1 MTWRNLRG
9 SSWRAGSTSTSS
21 SLCVT
26 FMAAAKEPVPDPIDE
41 EAERFFA
48 DPAVRAAI
56 DKHVPRRERGE
67 LDEGH
72 STEEVRRRLGL
83 PTEDD

>member
-1 MTWRNLRG
+1 ML
-9 SSWRAGSTSTSS
+9 TS
-21 SLCVT
+21 
-26 FMAAAKEPVPDPIDE
+26 MAAAKEPMPDPIDE

-56 DKHVPRRERGE
+56 DKHMARRERGE